1 VIVSDAI
8 ISERLPSDR
17 IKALMTL
24 MQANSK
30 EWHNVEEDGEIT
42 DEKRQEIQAVLHMSN
57 NSIREILE

>member
-1 VIVSDAI
+1 
-8 ISERLPSDR
+8 
-17 IKALMTL
+17 